1 MVRIAVCDDVKEM
14 LGILTEIVDKEAGKL
29 SEPYEIS
36 SFTQGKHLV
45 EEHNKK
51 PFHIIFLDIFM
62 PGMSG
67 FEAAEQIGEINRGPY
82 LIFVTSKEELVFDS
96 FDYYPFYFM
105 RKRDI
110 EGMRMDMHKIFSK
123 LGEFR
128 REEKEFILELPYNRK
143 RSVRCRDILYLLSEG
158 NYMVYNLDTGESIKI
173 RGTMRDTEKEM
184 ENYHFVRIHK
194 RILVNMNYIRTIDHA
209 KNAVCGEKIGC
220 LEIGRNY
227 KRDVLEKYFAYSR
240 STL

>member
-1 MVRIAVCDDVKEM
+1 
-14 LGILTEIVDKEAGKL
+14 
-29 SEPYEIS
+29 
-36 SFTQGKHLV
+36 
-45 EEHNKK
+45 
-51 PFHIIFLDIFM
+51 
-62 PGMSG
+62 
-67 FEAAEQIGEINRGPY
+67 
-82 LIFVTSKEELVFDS
+82 
-96 FDYYPFYFM
+96 
-105 RKRDI
+105 
-110 EGMRMDMHKIFSK
+110 MDMHKIFSK

-209 KNAVCGEKIGC
+209 KNAVFGEKIGC

>member
-36 SFTQGKHLV
+36 GFTQGKRLV

-67 FEAAEQIGEINRGPY
+67 FEAAEQIGEINRSPY
-82 LIFVTSKEELVFDS
+82 LIFVTSKEELVFES

-128 REEKEFILELPYNRK
+128 LEEKEFILETQRALQRHPV
-143 RSVRCRDILYLLSEG
+143 S
-158 NYMVYNLDTGESIKI
+158 
-173 RGTMRDTEKEM
+173 
-184 ENYHFVRIHK
+184 
-194 RILVNMNYIRTIDHA
+194 A
-209 KNAVCGEKIGC
+209 Q
-220 LEIGRNY
+220 
-227 KRDVLEKYFAYSR
+227 
-240 STL
+240 

>member
-1 MVRIAVCDDVKEM
+1 M
-14 LGILTEIVDKEAGKL
+14 
-29 SEPYEIS
+29 
-36 SFTQGKHLV
+36 
-45 EEHNKK
+45 
-51 PFHIIFLDIFM
+51 
-62 PGMSG
+62 
-67 FEAAEQIGEINRGPY
+67 
-82 LIFVTSKEELVFDS
+82 
-96 FDYYPFYFM
+96 
-105 RKRDI
+105 
-110 EGMRMDMHKIFSK
+110 
-123 LGEFR
+123 
-128 REEKEFILELPYNRK
+128 
-143 RSVRCRDILYLLSEG
+143 RCRDILYLLSEG

>member
-36 SFTQGKHLV
+36 GFTQGKHLV

-82 LIFVTSKEELVFDS
+82 LILSLQ
-96 FDYYPFYFM
+96 
-105 RKRDI
+105 KRSLCLI
-110 EGMRMDMHKIFSK
+110 PLTIIP
-123 LGEFR
+123 
-128 REEKEFILELPYNRK
+128 FILC
-143 RSVRCRDILYLLSEG
+143 VRGIL
-158 NYMVYNLDTGESIKI
+158 
-173 RGTMRDTEKEM
+173 RG
-184 ENYHFVRIHK
+184 
-194 RILVNMNYIRTIDHA
+194 
-209 KNAVCGEKIGC
+209 
-220 LEIGRNY
+220 
-227 KRDVLEKYFAYSR
+227 
-240 STL
+240 

>member
-36 SFTQGKHLV
+36 GFTQGKRLV

-158 NYMVYNLDTGESIKI
+158 NYMVYNLDTGESIKS
-173 RGTMRDTEKEM
+173 G
-184 ENYHFVRIHK
+184 
-194 RILVNMNYIRTIDHA
+194 
-209 KNAVCGEKIGC
+209 
-220 LEIGRNY
+220 GR
-227 KRDVLEKYFAYSR
+227 
-240 STL
+240 

>member
-1 MVRIAVCDDVKEM
+1 
-14 LGILTEIVDKEAGKL
+14 
-29 SEPYEIS
+29 
-36 SFTQGKHLV
+36 
-45 EEHNKK
+45 
-51 PFHIIFLDIFM
+51 M

-158 NYMVYNLDTGESIKI
+158 NYMAVSYTHLRRSAAEDN
-173 RGTMRDTEKEM
+173 TERPEGG
-184 ENYHFVRIHK
+184 FP
-194 RILVNMNYIRTIDHA
+194 LP
-209 KNAVCGEKIGC
+209 VCAG
-220 LEIGRNY
+220 
-227 KRDVLEKYFAYSR
+227 
-240 STL
+240 